1 MSSLPYIKYLNITL
15 CQNQY
20 YKIITHL
27 KEVDLGT
34 RTCMGHLNNRFQTQT
49 LIDEKRTCEE
59 SNFFLKK
66 NMKISQNLAFIKG
79 ENSHPSKI

>member
-49 LIDEKRTCEE
+49 LIDEKRTCEV